1 MLIAGTAIVAL
12 LVFLRVGSSAGADA
26 NVETAE
32 VVIGDFVD
40 SLTFRGDIKATQSA
54 IVTAPSGAGEL
65 QIIKLARANVPVS
78 RGDIVVQFDG
88 TQVLR
93 TLQEKRTALRQA
105 EAEIEKAR
113 AQAKI
118 DQEATRTEQMKGQYD
133 VERAK
138 LDVGTREV
146 VSTYDAAKAELSL
159 SDAQQRVKEVDARL
173 GASQASQRAELQGL
187 IYKREKAAADVALA
201 EKQSQALTV
210 KAPVSGPFMVQ
221 NLWRGPGMESEYR
234 EGDRAWSGA
243 IIAEIPDP
251 SKIYLAARVDEAD
264 RGRLKPGMTAR
275 VTTDALPGV
284 ELAAKLV
291 DVQHAGAA
299 GLHDLAAA
307 AQFRRQ
313 HRVRQGRRSHPSRHE
328 RDDSRRG
335 RSPRTRAA
343 GAEPRG
349 DSDRRPVDRLR
360 RRPRRLRGAARDDR
374 AAQSGAGG
382 DRERP
387 AGRRACRAPRSDA
400 ARRRRGWRARVRAA
414 DSRRRH
420 AMSAPPDRAD
430 RPRARAARRRAFVG
444 ARAAW
449 AQLRP
454 RKLAS
459 RRRACCA
466 ARSTRAFT
474 PRVN

>member
-1 MLIAGTAIVAL
+1 MSPLARIQRWSKRPPVLIAGTAIVAL

-32 VVIGDFVD
+32 AVIGDFVD

-54 IVTAPSGAGEL
+54 LVTAPTGAGEL
-65 QIIKLARANVPVS
+65 QIVKLAKPAVPVS
-78 RGDIVVQFDG
+78 KGDIVVQFDG
-88 TQVLR
+88 TTVMR

-118 DQEATRTEQMKGQYD
+118 DSEATRTEQMKGQYD

-173 GASQASQRAELQGL
+173 GASQASQRAEMQGL
-187 IYKREKAAADVALA
+187 LYKRDKAAADVALA
-201 EKQSQALTV
+201 EKQSQALIV

-264 RGRLKPGMTAR
+264 RGRLKPDMTAR
-275 VTTDALPGV
+275 VTSDSLPGV
-284 ELAAKLV
+284 EFAAKLV
-291 DVQHAGAA
+291 AFSTLARPDYSTWPPPRNFDVNIEFDKEDERFRPGMSATIRVAVDRLEGALLVPTRAVIQTDGQSIVYVATSGGFEARPVTIARRSQEQIAIASGLKAGERVA
-299 GLHDLAAA
+299 LSDPTRPDAAA
-307 AQFRRQ
+307 A
-313 HRVRQGRRSHPSRHE
+313 G
-328 RDDSRRG
+328 
-335 RSPRTRAA
+335 
-343 GAEPRG
+343 
-349 DSDRRPVDRLR
+349 
-360 RRPRRLRGAARDDR
+360 GAA
-374 AAQSGAGG
+374 
-382 DRERP
+382 
-387 AGRRACRAPRSDA
+387 
-400 ARRRRGWRARVRAA
+400 
-414 DSRRRH
+414 
-420 AMSAPPDRAD
+420 SAPPIPA
-430 RPRARAARRRAFVG
+430 G
-444 ARAAW
+444 G
-449 AQLRP
+449 
-454 RKLAS
+454 
-459 RRRACCA
+459 
-466 ARSTRAFT
+466 TR
-474 PRVN
+474 

>member
-1 MLIAGTAIVAL
+1 MTRANLQRWSKRPTVLIAGTAIVAV

-40 SLTFRGDIKATQSA
+40 SLTFRGDIKATRSA
-54 IVTAPSGAGEL
+54 LVSAPSGAGEL
-65 QIIKLARANVPVS
+65 QIIKLARPSVPVS

-113 AQAKI
+113 AQGKI

-173 GASQASQRAELQGL
+173 GASQASQRAEMQGL
-187 IYKREKAAADVALA
+187 LYKREKAAADVALA
-201 EKQSQALTV
+201 EKQSKALTV
-210 KAPVSGPFMVQ
+210 TAPVSGPFMVL
-221 NLWRGPGMESEYR
+221 NVWRGNMESEFR

-275 VTTDALPGV
+275 VTSDSLPGV
-284 ELAAKLV
+284 EFAAKLATFSTLARPDYTTWPPPRNFDVNIEFDKEDERMRPGMSATIRVAV
-291 DVQHAGAA
+291 DRLERTLLVPSRAVIQTDGQSIVYVAVRGGFEARPVTVARRSQELVAIASGLKAGERIA
-299 GLHDLAAA
+299 LRDPTLPDAAA
-307 AQFRRQ
+307 A
-313 HRVRQGRRSHPSRHE
+313 
-328 RDDSRRG
+328 
-335 RSPRTRAA
+335 
-343 GAEPRG
+343 
-349 DSDRRPVDRLR
+349 
-360 RRPRRLRGAARDDR
+360 
-374 AAQSGAGG
+374 GG
-382 DRERP
+382 S
-387 AGRRACRAPRSDA
+387 A
-400 ARRRRGWRARVRAA
+400 
-414 DSRRRH
+414 
-420 AMSAPPDRAD
+420 SAPPIPA
-430 RPRARAARRRAFVG
+430 G
-444 ARAAW
+444 G
-449 AQLRP
+449 
-454 RKLAS
+454 S
-459 RRRACCA
+459 R
-466 ARSTRAFT
+466 
-474 PRVN
+474 

>member
-1 MLIAGTAIVAL
+1 MTRANLQRWSKRPPVLIAGTAIVAI

-40 SLTFRGDIKATQSA
+40 SLTFRGDVKATRSE

-65 QIIKLARANVPVS
+65 QIIKMARPSVPVS
-78 RGDIVVQFDG
+78 RGDVVLQFDG

-113 AQAKI
+113 AQGKI
-118 DQEATRTEQMKGQYD
+118 DQEATRTEQMKGNYD

-173 GASQASQRAELQGL
+173 GATQASQRAELQGL

-210 KAPVSGPFMVQ
+210 RAPVSGPFMVQ
-221 NLWRGPGMESEYR
+221 NLWRGPGMESEFR

-264 RGRLKPGMTAR
+264 RGRLKAGMTAR
-275 VTTDALPGV
+275 VTSDSLPGV

-291 DVQHAGAA
+291 AFSTLARPDYTTWPPPRNFDVNIDFDKEDERIRPGMSATI
-299 GLHDLAAA
+299 
-307 AQFRRQ
+307 
-313 HRVRQGRRSHPSRHE
+313 RV
-328 RDDSRRG
+328 
-335 RSPRTRAA
+335 A
-343 GAEPRG
+343 
-349 DSDRRPVDRLR
+349 VDRLERALLVPSRAVIQTDGQSIVYVATRNGFEARPVTIAR
-360 RRPRRLRGAARDDR
+360 RSQEQVAIASGVKAGERIALRDPTRPDATGAA
-374 AAQSGAGG
+374 A
-382 DRERP
+382 
-387 AGRRACRAPRSDA
+387 
-400 ARRRRGWRARVRAA
+400 
-414 DSRRRH
+414 
-420 AMSAPPDRAD
+420 SAPPIPA
-430 RPRARAARRRAFVG
+430 G
-444 ARAAW
+444 G
-449 AQLRP
+449 
-454 RKLAS
+454 
-459 RRRACCA
+459 
-466 ARSTRAFT
+466 TR
-474 PRVN
+474 